1 MVSWIQGYYGL
12 GPRVSAERTQDV
24 LNLEHN
30 VRVPGGAV
38 GGTSFFLSGDNDSF
52 SKQGP
57 GSFLWSGQCLGFF
70 VLLLV

>member
-1 MVSWIQGYYGL
+1 M
-12 GPRVSAERTQDV
+12 

-38 GGTSFFLSGDNDSF
+38 GGTSFFLSGENDSF

-57 GSFLWSGQCLGFF
+57 GSFLGSGQCLGTF